1 LRDEIMNE
9 TTKKTQSSL
18 SIGKYLIG
26 LLAIYATAY
35 SQYFLPSLN
44 LVLSLLYV
52 YGIPIVIVGIFWG
65 RYTLRRFFN
74 RMYAAVKYGFASYGG
89 FTGLSY
95 ILTFIIILL
104 IIIFDPSALNILNN
118 PNPVLN
124 TTPENAWIMVWVSLL
139 VVGPAEEFIFRGFL
153 FGGLLNIL
161 GNRHWI
167 SLAFL
172 TSILFAAA
180 HLYYALQYGIVSVIM
195 FTQLIAFGMAMAVTY
210 YLSNGNLLIPS
221 FIHGLFDATG
231 FLTTAVSLDFGAT
244 LRLQLFYVSL
254 AVLGALLVQHLWNR
268 GKSTENVYS
277 DTIEIQ

>member
-1 LRDEIMNE
+1 MSK
-9 TTKKTQSSL
+9 TTDRTQSSL
-18 SIGKYLIG
+18 SIGKYLVG
-26 LLAIYATAY
+26 LIAIYATAY
-35 SQYFLPSLN
+35 SQYFLPSLD

-52 YGIPIVIVGIFWG
+52 YGIPIVIIGIFWG

-74 RMYAAVKYGFASYGG
+74 RMYDAVKYGFASYGG

-124 TTPENAWIMVWVSLL
+124 TTPENAWVMVWVSLL

-161 GNRHWI
+161 GNRHWV

-180 HLYYALQYGIVSVIM
+180 HLYYALQYGIVSMIM

-231 FLTTAVSLDFGAT
+231 FLTIAVSLDFGAT
-244 LRLQLFYVSL
+244 LRLQLLFVSL
-254 AVLGALLVQHLWNR
+254 AVLGALLLQHLWNR
-268 GKSTENVYS
+268 GRPTENVYT